1 MLPNETEL
9 LAPEIVVE
17 IGNSHEGSIGIA
29 KSMIR
34 MAKDAGARTV
44 KFQMHIAEYE
54 GTADEPFR
62 VAFSDQ
68 DKTRQD
74 YWRRVN
80 FDLDGWKVISRYC
93 ESLGIEFL
101 CTPFS
106 VEAAKVLFENR
117 LVKRWKIGSGQA
129 VDWPLIDYVGNT
141 GLPLIVS
148 TGLINEEEI
157 SSLAYR
163 LQRINAWENL
173 TLLHCVS
180 QYPAP
185 LENLDIH
192 LMNELRRHARH
203 VGFSDHSGNLH
214 TAMFAI
220 AQGAQIVEVHM
231 TPSRSFFG
239 PDSSS
244 SLLPEE
250 IAQLISF
257 ANLCL
262 LLKSSNG
269 TKQEHFERVEELR
282 RIFRKGLYWK
292 NSLPRG
298 ATVTLDDLTALKPV
312 AQIDVVEIDGIIG
325 RKLGSSTKAG
335 EPVLLQDFEGVSPE
349 I

>member
-1 MLPNETEL
+1 MRADNTEL
-9 LAPEIVVE
+9 IVPEIVVE

-29 KSMIR
+29 KSMVQ

-54 GTADEPFR
+54 GTPDEPFR

-68 DKTRQD
+68 DETRQD

-80 FDLDGWKVISRYC
+80 FDLNGWKLIAKYC
-93 ESLGIEFL
+93 ESIEIEFL

-106 VEAAKVLFENR
+106 VEAAKLLFENN

-129 VDWPLIDYVGNT
+129 VDWPLIDYVANT
-141 GLPLIVS
+141 GLPLIIS

-157 SSLAYR
+157 SLLASR
-163 LQRINAWENL
+163 LKRTNSWEHL

-192 LMNELRRHARH
+192 LMNELRQHSSR

-214 TAMFAI
+214 TAMFAL
-220 AQGAQIVEVHM
+220 AQGAQMIEIHM
-231 TPSRSFFG
+231 TPSRTFFG

-250 IAQLISF
+250 IAQLVSF
-257 ANLCL
+257 ANLCHL
-262 LLKSSNG
+262 LNACNG
-269 TKQEHFERVEELR
+269 TKQEHFERVKELR
-282 RIFRKGLYWK
+282 RLFRKGLYWK
-292 NSLPRG
+292 NSLAVG
-298 ATVTLDDLTALKPV
+298 STVAPGDLAALKPV
-312 AQIDVVEIDGIIG
+312 VEIDVVEIDRIVG
-325 RKLGSSTKAG
+325 RKLGSPTKAG
-335 EPVLLQDFEGVSPE
+335 HPVLIQDFEGA
-349 I
+349 